1 MSRISKM
8 RAGAARPA
16 AIGMFALS
24 ALLPWALSIAPG
36 LATAAN
42 SLSLEKA
49 LELAEQSNPRL
60 RAADALVGQ
69 SIAGITTARQYP
81 NPDVEIGAGQLRARV
96 PGALPGWTQS
106 FGVAQP
112 IELPEVRYSRQ
123 RTAEAGLDA
132 SRHARNEARISV
144 FADVRQAFFEVLRRR
159 AELELAEDTVKL
171 LQQVRNRVEVR
182 VRVGEAPRFELLR
195 ADSETL
201 VAASAADRARLR
213 LEQANADLRQ
223 TVGAPLPS
231 QFTVDHASMASTE
244 APELAAIREQMLARH
259 PGLAQARAAVEQAR
273 HRIANERALRVPQP
287 LVRAGIE
294 QDPELRQWRIG
305 VAIPAPLWNRREG
318 QIGEAIAAL
327 TLAEQALQQRR
338 NELEAFLESTYARHR
353 MASRQTNALQTVV
366 SQAEIALQVA
376 EAAYR
381 FGERGI
387 LEVIDA
393 QRTLRS
399 VRLEL
404 LNARFDLQSAW
415 IDLERIRATD
425 LGVMK

>member
-1 MSRISKM
+1 MTRMSSSRF
-8 RAGAARPA
+8 GAERRFAP
-16 AIGMFALS
+16 GPLALS
-24 ALLPWALSIAPG
+24 ALILFALSMVSG
-36 LATAAN
+36 LATATNA
-42 SLSLEKA
+42 LTLERA
-49 LELAEQSNPRL
+49 LDLAEQSNPRL
-60 RAADALVGQ
+60 RAAEAFIAQ
-69 SIAGITTARQYP
+69 SVSGVTTALQYA
-81 NPDVEIGAGQLRARV
+81 NPDVEIGAGHLRARV

-106 FGVAQP
+106 FGIAQP
-112 IELPEVRYSRQ
+112 IDLPEVRASRQ
-123 RTAEAGLDA
+123 RAAEAGLDV
-132 SRHARNEARISV
+132 SRHARNEARVSV
-144 FADVRQAFFEVLRRR
+144 FADVRQAFFEVLRRH

-195 ADSETL
+195 ADSEAL

-213 LEQANADLRQ
+213 LEQATADLRQ
-223 TVGAPLPS
+223 TIGAPLPA
-231 QFTVDHASMASTE
+231 QFTVDHATAATPQV
-244 APELAAIREQMLARH
+244 PELSAIREQMIARH
-259 PGLAQARAAVEQAR
+259 PGLAQAQAVVEQAR
-273 HRIANERALRVPQP
+273 RRIANERALRVPQP
-287 LVRAGIE
+287 LVRAGID

-305 VAIPAPLWNRREG
+305 VALPVPLWNRREG

-327 TLAEQALQQRR
+327 TVAEQALQQRR
-338 NELEAFLESTYARHR
+338 NELEAFLESAYARHR
-353 MASRQTNALQTVV
+353 MASRQASALQTVV
-366 SQAEIALQVA
+366 SQAEVALQVA

-404 LNARFDLQSAW
+404 LHARFDQQSAW

-425 LGVMK
+425 LGA